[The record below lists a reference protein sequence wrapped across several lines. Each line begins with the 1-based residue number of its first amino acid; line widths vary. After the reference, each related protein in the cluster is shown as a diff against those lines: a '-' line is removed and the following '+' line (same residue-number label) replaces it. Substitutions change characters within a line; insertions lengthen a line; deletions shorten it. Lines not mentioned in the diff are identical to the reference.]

1 MPNGY
6 FADFAGKEPEQQAQ
20 DDSQKNDFKRIHT
33 DRIIFILIIL
43 GIISL
48 FGSIILGIVL
58 VQGLGWWV
66 DLILEKINEK
76 INADTLSMANYVP
89 DFLGG
94 AVGLTVGFILDKICI
109 EKINNIF
116 HYKALMRV
124 IMHEFNNIDKA
135 AEENIRIAKENIR
148 IANEKKRRRFKYI
161 NEFICDDV
169 STSAETISVIAN
181 IPFAKSRT
189 LSLIDMINL
198 IHNGIKRHNKLV
210 GENGDIADIKTNLE
224 NLRCYIRTIKTM
236 EGDRVND

>member
-1 MPNGY
+1 MPY
-6 FADFAGKEPEQQAQ
+6 VSTADVDGKKPKQQAQ
-20 DDSQKNDFKRIHT
+20 DDSQKNDSKRIHA

-58 VQGLGWWV
+58 VQGLGWLV
-66 DLILEKINEK
+66 DLILEKIN
-76 INADTLSMANYVP
+76 ADTLGMDNYVP